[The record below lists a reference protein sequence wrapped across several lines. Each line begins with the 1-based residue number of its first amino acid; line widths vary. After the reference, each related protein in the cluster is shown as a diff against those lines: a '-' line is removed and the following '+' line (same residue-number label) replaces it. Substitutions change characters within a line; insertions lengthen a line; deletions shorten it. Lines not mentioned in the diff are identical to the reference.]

1 MSRKS
6 FANGACS
13 GPPRQTSPVIAAPA
27 AHPAD
32 VAIATKIPFEIPP
45 EPLNPAPVAAPKTL
59 RTAGESSP
67 VPAAE
72 AAPRKS
78 PALRA
83 ARTSTVLRSPVTSTA
98 LRSHV
103 TRNAADDR
111 RDSPLKPRAT
121 PTRRA
126 KSHKVV
132 QSNGRHAVDC
142 LAGAQ
147 SVDGTTVA
155 QSAEQLRNRLANA
168 RVNGRIAAAQGSQEN
183 AASDDVQGTSAAG
196 TGSMDTGCADLNAC
210 ADAALS
216 RLDDETLMA
225 KPKSNAPNEKTSV
238 ELDALKVPTDPAALM
253 DGPTYVRAV
262 AQHVD
267 LVGASARLVV
277 SQDEKV
283 CKTELDRLRELIFGK
298 GGPAPVEEPLRI
310 DWTDFPRPD
319 RDRRNNDETT
329 GGERGDD

>member
-78 PALRA
+78 
-83 ARTSTVLRSPVTSTA
+83 TA
-98 LRSHV
+98 LRSPV

-111 RDSPLKPRAT
+111 RDGPLKPRAT

-155 QSAEQLRNRLANA
+155 QSAEKLRNRLANA

-216 RLDDETLMA
+216 RLDDEMPMP
-225 KPKSNAPNEKTSV
+225 KPKNNAASEKTSV
-238 ELDALKVPTDPAALM
+238 ELDALRVPTDPAALM

-298 GGPAPVEEPLRI
+298 GGPAPVEEALRI